1 MKVVKCPKMERK
13 NPYNL
18 EKYLTISS
26 VAEILQIGMG
36 TLAGVVEHGIVMP
49 LRDPAE
55 KNANLWG
62 PEDVFR
68 AFMGLHLASE
78 FEAKYGRSYDYLKYQ
93 QVKSDLFRTIRV
105 RGREI
110 LKSEEWGVVVKRAA
124 KQGLFFKE
132 RFF

>member
-1 MKVVKCPKMERK
+1 MERK

-18 EKYLTISS
+18 EKYLTIGR
-26 VAEILQIGMG
+26 VAEILQVDLNALSRIVEN
-36 TLAGVVEHGIVMP
+36 GVVQPFHEPGAKSP
-49 LRDPAE
+49 
-55 KNANLWG
+55 NLWG
-62 PEDVFR
+62 QEEVLRSFFALR
-68 AFMGLHLASE
+68 LIGE
-78 FEAKYGRSYDYLKYQ
+78 YKEKYGKMHPDYEYD
-93 QVKSDLFRTIRV
+93 QVNSDLLRIIRV